1 MSVRVIR
8 SSIILGLCLLS
19 GCTIFNEATLKSGS
33 PEEVRE
39 ELSAM
44 LNETNA
50 SSQFRLFLGAN
61 NNSYLSLGVR
71 DLVSVMNNESLA
83 TSDCSNY
90 PEQTRLEAIR
100 QLIEYSKTPK
110 ANTPC
115 GDKQK
120 IPAEGIRA
128 ALVYTYNTTATDAM
142 KREILRF
149 FDKPEMYPELIS
161 KGELISGD
169 LDGWIPM
176 VIPVVILGTPSYL
189 ASSSHYHGTFTPS
202 ISDWRG
208 VFEACPSQA
217 QWGALFD
224 KVAVPL
230 AQKFE
235 RGERLDLQRRGRW
248 GNRWWQ
254 SLGELY
260 NKIKQPTYNQ
270 KKLALLLCH
279 TEDFI
284 PDLQFIELNV
294 RQLLV
299 AGGFVDGVS
308 DTRLKVMSDYQAYV
322 NTITPYQK
330 KILSSMPK
338 SEVQKVLKEL
348 EPLQQ
353 KKTAYYYLYAWI
365 WMERVA
371 THQQQEAF
379 LAQER
384 NKVQQFNQ
392 PKIDACRK
400 ALLASR
406 ERNNRK
412 TVGIQCKY
420 CECGWM
426 TNATEAYAWLLKK
439 RINDLGDL
447 EPFDMDDR
455 EYLDRFV
462 IWCNCPHARSNHR
475 IISK

>member
-19 GCTIFNEATLKSGS
+19 GCIAFNAATLRTGT

-50 SSQFRLFLGAN
+50 SSQFQLFLGAYK
-61 NNSYLSLGVR
+61 NSYLSLGVR
-71 DLVSVMNNESLA
+71 NLVSVMNNQALGDFDSG
-83 TSDCSNY
+83 TY
-90 PEQTRLEAIR
+90 PEQTRLEALR

-115 GDKQK
+115 GDEQK

-161 KGELISGD
+161 KGELISGN
-169 LDGWIPM
+169 LDGWIPV

-230 AQKFE
+230 AQEFE
-235 RGERLDLQRRGRW
+235 RGERLELQRRGRW
-248 GNRWWQ
+248 GNRWWE

-260 NKIKQPTYNQ
+260 NKIKQPTCNQ

-284 PDLQFIELNV
+284 PYP
-294 RQLLV
+294 QLLEGAALV
-299 AGGFVDGVS
+299 EGIYEV
-308 DTRLKVMSDYQAYV
+308 KVISDYQAYV
-322 NTITPYQK
+322 NKITSYQK
-330 KILSSMPK
+330 KILSSMSK

-353 KKTAYYYLYAWI
+353 KKTAYYCLYAWI

-384 NKVQQFNQ
+384 NKLQQFNQ
-392 PKIDACRK
+392 PAIDACRK

-426 TNATEAYAWLLKK
+426 TNATEAYAWKMKK

-462 IWCNCPHARSNHR
+462 IWCNCPHARSNHI